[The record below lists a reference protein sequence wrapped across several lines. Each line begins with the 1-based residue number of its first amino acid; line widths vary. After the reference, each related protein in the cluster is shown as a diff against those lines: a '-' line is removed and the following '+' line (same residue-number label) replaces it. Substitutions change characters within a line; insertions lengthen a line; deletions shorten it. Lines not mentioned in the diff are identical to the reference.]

1 VQRFLRLVNIL
12 VSFALSL
19 FAKSDGLHH
28 ARFAHVHE
36 LTSLLADRLDETSLL
51 LGIAQGG
58 GVYRVKT
65 SEKRR
70 ELGNLLAVA
79 PTRGGKGLLA
89 VSQLLA
95 FQGSVIVNDIKGELF
110 EQTAGYRQ
118 TLGPVFVIDPSGVGH
133 RFDPLQGK
141 SSEQDFLAAA
151 TNLLHR
157 GGEGE
162 GRIFTERASVMLT
175 YLFLASR
182 AEGYPPL
189 AYARQLIHLGLP
201 NAAARLNSL
210 SPYLSTQFLD
220 MEYNQ
225 ANFEDDRF
233 LLSSWGTLSI
243 RLRQL
248 LTDSIVRTFTGAD
261 FAASDI
267 MRSERP
273 VTVYL
278 RLPEQDLVA
287 LAPFTRLLWQ
297 SFIGELLT
305 TFDNARG
312 ERCRPVLLLLD
323 EAGVTEIP
331 NLHLY
336 SATVAGRG
344 ISLWAAVQSLSQ
356 LDGIYGKYRAD
367 TIRNNMDTKL
377 FYRQASVE
385 TAEYIERALGRQSGY
400 AHSQSLHEGE
410 ETSTGLSEQ
419 AVPLMTAQDIQQLGA
434 GHILCQHANFPP
446 FKATRMDWRA
456 FPALVK
462 RRSLPPPALSMLPAP
477 AEDLPKIAWQRQ
489 QAWPSRAIDPDA
501 IN

>member
-1 VQRFLRLVNIL
+1 VPRFLRLLNIL
-12 VSFALSL
+12 VSFVLSI
-19 FAKSDGLHH
+19 FSKSDGLHH
-28 ARFAHVHE
+28 ARFARVHE
-36 LTSLLADRLDETSLL
+36 LTGLLSDQLDDTSLL

-58 GVYRVKT
+58 GVYRVKI

-95 FQGSVIVNDIKGELF
+95 FQGSVCVNDIKGELF

-118 TLGPVFVIDPSGVGH
+118 TLGPVYVLDPKGVGH
-133 RFDPLQGK
+133 RFDPMQGK
-141 SSEQDFLAAA
+141 HTEQDFLAAA

-162 GRIFTERASVMLT
+162 GRIFTERACVMLT

-189 AYARQLIHLGLP
+189 AYARELIHLGLSG
-201 NAAARLNSL
+201 AAARLQAL
-210 SPYLSTQFLD
+210 SPFLATQFLD

-248 LTDSIVRTFTGAD
+248 LTDSVVRSLTGTD
-261 FAASDI
+261 FAVSDI
-267 MRSERP
+267 MRGQRP

-278 RLPEQDLVA
+278 RLPEQDLAA

-297 SFIGELLT
+297 SFIGELIT

-312 ERCRPVLLLLD
+312 EGCRPVLLLLD

-356 LDGIYGKYRAD
+356 LDGIYGKHRAD

-410 ETSTGLSEQ
+410 QTSTGLSEQ
-419 AVPLMTAQDIQQLGA
+419 AVPLMTAQDIQQLDA
-434 GHILCQHANFPP
+434 GDILCQHANYPP
-446 FKATRMDWRA
+446 FRATRMDWRA
-456 FPALVK
+456 FYYLVK
-462 RRSLPPPALSMLPAP
+462 RRSLPPPTLARLPET
-477 AEDLPKIAWQRQ
+477 AERLPEIPWQREK
-489 QAWPSRAIDPDA
+489 AWPSMAIDPDA